1 MSEAH
6 YAGLLLIRYVKM
18 CGRAVGGRSER
29 VSEDSCDLSRWRSF
43 VVCIRSLLCLLEYDL
58 FFF

>member
-43 VVCIRSLLCLLEYDL
+43 VVYS
-58 FFF
+58 FAVVFAGV